1 MATTPESRTNAVALY
16 VTCLADMFRPGV
28 GMAAVELLE
37 RAGYQVDV
45 PGRQTCCGQPA
56 WNSGDDEQAR
66 ELARQAI
73 GQLEG
78 YRYVVVPS
86 GSCAGTM
93 VSHYPALLAG
103 DRDWQ
108 DAAYDLANRTWEL
121 TRFLVEVA
129 RISSEHLGSYS
140 GTVTYHDSCS
150 GLRQLNV
157 REQPRQLLA
166 GVDGLT
172 LKEMDDTDTCCG
184 FGGTFWSRRISAN
197 TSSSCAASI
206 RATSSPPPS
215 TSTARI
221 GRRISAHAHRPAGT
235 ACSTSGATSWPRR
248 APSCASASSPPMSAS
263 PGRTS

>member
-184 FGGTFWSRRISAN
+184 FGGTFCVKYPEISERLVSNKVERIRESNADTVLGGDLGCLMN
-197 TSSSCAASI
+197 IAGRMQRLGVPVKTYHVAEVLAGM
-206 RATSSPPPS
+206 ADGP
-215 TSTARI
+215 AI
-221 GRRISAHAHRPAGT
+221 GEKER
-235 ACSTSGATSWPRR
+235 
-248 APSCASASSPPMSAS
+248 
-263 PGRTS
+263 